1 MRSLSE
7 IYNDYFSST
16 AVFSYR
22 EDERIFRT
30 RCMRAWFAIFLIL
43 VAIIFLGSTVGIGA
57 NEYHYF
63 ITNLILINLISAIG
77 LQILIGFTGLLSL
90 GHAAF
95 MGVGAYTSA
104 LLVTKWGCPFLLSI
118 LAAGLV
124 AALLGIIVGIPSLRI
139 KGFYLMVATIAFQ
152 FVIDYVIIHWEG
164 VTRGIRGI
172 ELPTPYVLG
181 ISLEKNRAYFLLLFL
196 LTAFLMWGAKNI
208 VRSKIGRAFI
218 AVRDND
224 VSAEIIGIPIFP
236 YKLLSFSISAFYAGI
251 AGALFAGLLRTAIPE
266 DYTFLHSIIF
276 LAMVLVGGLGRLV
289 GTVFGVIFITL
300 VPVLLDLIVSYIA
313 NVYDPNFTILLG
325 PLKELVFGGLII
337 LFIILEPEGLVG
349 LWIRIRDYFKIWPL
363 PYVSG

>member
-1 MRSLSE
+1 
-7 IYNDYFSST
+7 
-16 AVFSYR
+16 
-22 EDERIFRT
+22 
-30 RCMRAWFAIFLIL
+30 
-43 VAIIFLGSTVGIGA
+43 
-57 NEYHYF
+57 
-63 ITNLILINLISAIG
+63 
-77 LQILIGFTGLLSL
+77 
-90 GHAAF
+90 

-104 LLVTKWGCPFLLSI
+104 LLVTNWGCPFILSI
-118 LAAGLV
+118 LGAGLV
-124 AALLGIIVGIPSLRI
+124 AAFLGIIVGFPSLRI
-139 KGFYLMVATIAFQ
+139 KGFYLMVATLAFQ

-172 ELPTPYVLG
+172 ELPAPHVFG
-181 ISLEKNRAYFLLLFL
+181 ISLEKNQAFFILLFI
-196 LTAFLMWGAKNI
+196 LTIFLMWGAKNI
-208 VRSKIGRAFI
+208 TRTKIGRAFI
-218 AVRDND
+218 AIRDND

-289 GTVFGVIFITL
+289 GTVLGVMFITL

-325 PLKELVFGGLII
+325 PLKEFIFGGLII

-349 LWIRIRDYFKIWPL
+349 MWIRIRDYFKIWPL

>member
-1 MRSLSE
+1 M
-7 IYNDYFSST
+7 FS
-16 AVFSYR
+16 
-22 EDERIFRT
+22 
-30 RCMRAWFAIFLIL
+30 
-43 VAIIFLGSTVGIGA
+43 GSIVGIGA

-63 ITNLILINLISAIG
+63 IMNLILINLISAIG

-104 LLVTKWGCPFLLSI
+104 LLVTKWGCPFILSI

-124 AALLGIIVGIPSLRI
+124 AAVFGIIVGIPSLRI
-139 KGFYLMVATIAFQ
+139 KGFYLMVATLAFQ
-152 FVIDYVIIHWEG
+152 FVIDYIIIHWES
-164 VTRGIRGI
+164 VTRGTRGI
-172 ELPTPYVLG
+172 ELTTPYVFG
-181 ISLEKNRAYFLLLFL
+181 ISLEKNRIYFLLLFF
-196 LTAFLMWGAKNI
+196 LTVFLMWGAKNI
-208 VRSKIGRAFI
+208 IRSKIGRAFI

-266 DYTFLHSIIF
+266 GYTFLHSIIF

-300 VPVLLDLIVSYIA
+300 VPVILDLIVSYIA

-349 LWIRIRDYFKIWPL
+349 MWIRIRDYFKIWPL

>member
-1 MRSLSE
+1 MRS
-7 IYNDYFSST
+7 
-16 AVFSYR
+16 
-22 EDERIFRT
+22 
-30 RCMRAWFAIFLIL
+30 WFVIFLIL
-43 VAIIFLGSTVGIGA
+43 IAIMFSGSIVGIGA

-63 ITNLILINLISAIG
+63 IMNLILINLLSAIG

-104 LLVTKWGCPFLLSI
+104 LLVTELGCPFILSI

-124 AALLGIIVGIPSLRI
+124 AAFFGIIVGIPSLRI
-139 KGFYLMVATIAFQ
+139 KGFYLMVATLAFQ
-152 FVIDYVIIHWEG
+152 FVIDYIIIHWES
-164 VTRGIRGI
+164 VTRGTRGI
-172 ELPTPYVLG
+172 ELTTPYVFG
-181 ISLEKNRAYFLLLFL
+181 ISLEKNRTYFLLLFF
-196 LTAFLMWGAKNI
+196 LTVFLMWGAKNI
-208 VRSKIGRAFI
+208 IRSKIGRAFI

-266 DYTFLHSIIF
+266 GYTFLHSIIF

-300 VPVLLDLIVSYIA
+300 VPVILDLIVSYIA

-349 LWIRIRDYFKIWPL
+349 MWIRIRDYFKIWPL

>member
-1 MRSLSE
+1 MRS
-7 IYNDYFSST
+7 
-16 AVFSYR
+16 
-22 EDERIFRT
+22 
-30 RCMRAWFAIFLIL
+30 WFVIFLIL
-43 VAIIFLGSTVGIGA
+43 IAIMFLGSIVGIGA

-63 ITNLILINLISAIG
+63 IMNLILINLISAIG

-104 LLVTKWGCPFLLSI
+104 LLVTKLGCPFILSI

-124 AALLGIIVGIPSLRI
+124 ASFFGIIVGIPSLRI
-139 KGFYLMVATIAFQ
+139 KGFYLMVATLAFQ
-152 FVIDYVIIHWEG
+152 FVIDYIIIHWES
-164 VTRGIRGI
+164 VTRGTRGI
-172 ELPTPYVLG
+172 ELTTPYVFG
-181 ISLEKNRAYFLLLFL
+181 ISLEKNRTYYLLLFF
-196 LTAFLMWGAKNI
+196 LTVFLMWGAKNI
-208 VRSKIGRAFI
+208 IRSKIGRAFI

-266 DYTFLHSIIF
+266 GYTFLHSIIF

-300 VPVLLDLIVSYIA
+300 VPVILDLIVSYIA

-349 LWIRIRDYFKIWPL
+349 MWIRIRDYFKIWPL